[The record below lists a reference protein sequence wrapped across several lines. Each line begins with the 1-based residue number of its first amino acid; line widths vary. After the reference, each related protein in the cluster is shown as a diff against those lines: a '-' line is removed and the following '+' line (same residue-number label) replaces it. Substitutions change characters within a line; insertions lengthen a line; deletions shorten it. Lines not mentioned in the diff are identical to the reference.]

1 MEPGFFLSEKFFCV
15 FSFQLLALLCSV
27 LSSCKDSDAV
37 LSVPYSACR
46 NSAHASTDVI
56 VQCSWM
62 EQLHKAAAT
71 WLWGLTSNKVFPDT
85 DFSAVW

>member
-1 MEPGFFLSEKFFCV
+1 MEPGFLLVKNSSTYLV
-15 FSFQLLALLCSV
+15 FSSWHSFAV
-27 LSSCKDSDAV
+27 AIIFSSLEDNDTV

-71 WLWGLTSNKVFPDT
+71 
-85 DFSAVW
+85 